1 MLLFFERIILGNRLS
16 DWGISLLIILGA
28 FLLNKGISLLNKN
41 VIQKITAKSKNRLD
55 DILVKTLEGP
65 VLLGIALIAVW
76 FAARRLDLGVQVDRG
91 IYRAYQILTVLNITW
106 FLVKLTSA
114 LINEYLLPL
123 SKEGSGNRRLDESM
137 VLIVR
142 RISVGIIWAIG
153 IIMALNNAGVNVGTL
168 LASLGIGG
176 LAVALAAQ
184 DTLKNFFGGLT
195 IFMDRPFRLGDRI
208 IVSGMDG
215 VVEDIGVRST
225 RLRTFDKR
233 IITIPNYKIVDAAIE
248 NVSIEPMRRVVMKI
262 GLNYNTLP
270 DKMKEAISILKNMPK
285 KVLEIDS
292 NEVNAYFTDFSE
304 SALIITYI
312 YFIKKEADIMNTIS
326 KVNTEILDQ
335 FNAAG
340 LDFAFPTRTVYIEN
354 QNSETA

>member
-1 MLLFFERIILGNRLS
+1 MLLFFERVILGNRLS

-28 FLLNKGISLLNKN
+28 FLLNKGISLFNKN
-41 VIQKITAKSKNRLD
+41 VIQKITAKSRNRLD
-55 DILVKTLEGP
+55 DILVKTLEAP
-65 VLLGIALIAVW
+65 VLLGIALIAIWV
-76 FAARRLDLGVQVDRG
+76 AARRLDLGAQVDRV

-123 SKEGSGNRRLDESM
+123 SKEEESNRRLDESM
-137 VLIVR
+137 IRILR
-142 RISVGIIWAIG
+142 RILLGIIWVIG
-153 IIMALNNAGVNVGTL
+153 IVMALNNAGVNVGAL

-184 DTLKNFFGGLT
+184 DTLKNFLGGLT
-195 IFMDRPFRLGDRI
+195 IFMDRPFRIGDRI
-208 IVSGMDG
+208 ITGGFDG
-215 VVEDIGVRST
+215 TVEDVGIRST
-225 RLRTFDKR
+225 RIRNFDKR

-248 NVSIEPMRRVVMKI
+248 NVSIEPMRRVVLKI
-262 GLNYNTLP
+262 GLTYDTSP
-270 DKMKEAISILKNMPK
+270 EKMKEAISILKNMPK

-354 QNSETA
+354 QN

>member
-1 MLLFFERIILGNRLS
+1 MLLFFERVILGNRLS

-28 FLLNKGISLLNKN
+28 FLLNKGISLFNKN
-41 VIQKITAKSKNRLD
+41 VIQKITAKSRNRLD
-55 DILVKTLEGP
+55 DILVKTLEAP
-65 VLLGIALIAVW
+65 VLLGIALIAIWV
-76 FAARRLDLGVQVDRG
+76 AARRLDLGAQVDRV

-123 SKEGSGNRRLDESM
+123 SKEEESNRRLDESM
-137 VLIVR
+137 IRILR
-142 RISVGIIWAIG
+142 RILLGIIWAIG
-153 IIMALNNAGVNVGTL
+153 IVMALNNAGVNVGAL

-184 DTLKNFFGGLT
+184 DTLKNFLGGLT
-195 IFMDRPFRLGDRI
+195 IFMDRPFRIGDRI
-208 IVSGMDG
+208 ITGGFDG
-215 VVEDIGVRST
+215 TVEDVGIRST
-225 RLRTFDKR
+225 RIRNFDKR

-248 NVSIEPMRRVVMKI
+248 NVSIEPMRRVVLKI
-262 GLNYNTLP
+262 GLTYDTSP
-270 DKMKEAISILKNMPK
+270 EKMKEAITILKNMPK

-354 QNSETA
+354 QN

>member
-1 MLLFFERIILGNRLS
+1 MLLFFERVILGNRLS

-28 FLLNKGISLLNKN
+28 FLLNKGISLFNKN
-41 VIQKITAKSKNRLD
+41 VIQKITAKSRNRLD
-55 DILVKTLEGP
+55 DILVKTLEAP
-65 VLLGIALIAVW
+65 VLLGIALIAIWV
-76 FAARRLDLGVQVDRG
+76 AARRLDLGAQVDRV

-123 SKEGSGNRRLDESM
+123 SKEEESNRRLDESM
-137 VLIVR
+137 IRILR
-142 RISVGIIWAIG
+142 RILLGIIWAIG
-153 IIMALNNAGVNVGTL
+153 IVMALNNAGVNVGAL

-184 DTLKNFFGGLT
+184 DTLKNFLGGLT
-195 IFMDRPFRLGDRI
+195 IFMDRPFRIGDRI
-208 IVSGMDG
+208 ITGGFDG
-215 VVEDIGVRST
+215 IVEDVGIRST
-225 RLRTFDKR
+225 RIRNFDKR

-248 NVSIEPMRRVVMKI
+248 NVSIEPMRRVVLKI
-262 GLNYNTLP
+262 GLTYDTSP
-270 DKMKEAISILKNMPK
+270 EKMKEAISILKNMPK

-354 QNSETA
+354 QN

>member
-1 MLLFFERIILGNRLS
+1 MLLFFERVILGNRLS

-28 FLLNKGISLLNKN
+28 FLLNKGISLFNKN
-41 VIQKITAKSKNRLD
+41 VIQKITAKSRNRLD
-55 DILVKTLEGP
+55 DILVKTLEAP
-65 VLLGIALIAVW
+65 VLLGIALIAIWV
-76 FAARRLDLGVQVDRG
+76 AARRLDLGAQVDRV

-123 SKEGSGNRRLDESM
+123 SKEEESNRRLDESM
-137 VLIVR
+137 IRILR
-142 RISVGIIWAIG
+142 RILLGIIWAIG
-153 IIMALNNAGVNVGTL
+153 IVMALNNAGVNVGAL

-184 DTLKNFFGGLT
+184 DTLKNFLGGLT
-195 IFMDRPFRLGDRI
+195 IFMDRPFRIGDRI
-208 IVSGMDG
+208 ITGGFDG
-215 VVEDIGVRST
+215 TVEDVGIRST
-225 RLRTFDKR
+225 RIRNFDKR

-248 NVSIEPMRRVVMKI
+248 NVSIEPMRRVVLKI
-262 GLNYNTLP
+262 GLTYDTSP
-270 DKMKEAISILKNMPK
+270 EKMKEAISILKNMPK

-354 QNSETA
+354 QN

>member
-248 NVSIEPMRRVVMKI
+248 NVSIEPMRRVVLKI
-262 GLNYNTLP
+262 GLTYNTP
-270 DKMKEAISILKNMPK
+270 PEKMKEAIAIMKNMPK

>member
-16 DWGISLLIILGA
+16 DWGISLLIIFGA

-168 LASLGIGG
+168 LDSLGIGG

-248 NVSIEPMRRVVMKI
+248 NVSIEPMRRVVLKI
-262 GLNYNTLP
+262 GLTYNTP
-270 DKMKEAISILKNMPK
+270 PEKMKEAIAILKNMPK

>member
-114 LINEYLLPL
+114 LINEYLLLL

>member
-114 LINEYLLPL
+114 LINEYLLLL

-248 NVSIEPMRRVVMKI
+248 NVSIEPMRRVVLKI
-262 GLNYNTLP
+262 GLTYNTP
-270 DKMKEAISILKNMPK
+270 PEKMKEAIAILKNMPK

>member
-1 MLLFFERIILGNRLS
+1 M
-16 DWGISLLIILGA
+16 
-28 FLLNKGISLLNKN
+28 
-41 VIQKITAKSKNRLD
+41 
-55 DILVKTLEGP
+55 
-65 VLLGIALIAVW
+65 
-76 FAARRLDLGVQVDRG
+76 
-91 IYRAYQILTVLNITW
+91 TVLNITW

-248 NVSIEPMRRVVMKI
+248 NVSIEPMRRVVLKI
-262 GLNYNTLP
+262 GLTYNTP
-270 DKMKEAISILKNMPK
+270 PEKMKEAIAILKNMPK

>member
-1 MLLFFERIILGNRLS
+1 MLLFFERVILGNRLS

-28 FLLNKGISLLNKN
+28 FLLNKGISLFNKN
-41 VIQKITAKSKNRLD
+41 VIQKITAKSRNRLD
-55 DILVKTLEGP
+55 DILVKTLEAP
-65 VLLGIALIAVW
+65 VLLGIALIAIWV
-76 FAARRLDLGVQVDRG
+76 AARRLDLGAQVDRV

-106 FLVKLTSA
+106 FFVKLTSA

-123 SKEGSGNRRLDESM
+123 SKEEESNRRLDESM
-137 VLIVR
+137 IRILR
-142 RISVGIIWAIG
+142 RILLGIIWAIG
-153 IIMALNNAGVNVGTL
+153 IVMALNNAGVNVGAL

-184 DTLKNFFGGLT
+184 DTLKNFLGGLT
-195 IFMDRPFRLGDRI
+195 IFMDRPFRIGDRI
-208 IVSGMDG
+208 ITGGFDG
-215 VVEDIGVRST
+215 TVEDVGIRST
-225 RLRTFDKR
+225 RIRNFDKR

-248 NVSIEPMRRVVMKI
+248 NVSIEPMRRVVLKI
-262 GLNYNTLP
+262 GLTYDTSP
-270 DKMKEAISILKNMPK
+270 EKMKEAISILKNMPK

-354 QNSETA
+354 QN